1 MTGFFIM
8 MGVIV
13 AFITIIG
20 TMDLLARRQRRRLR
34 QQQR

>member
-13 AFITIIG
+13 VFITIVG

-34 QQQR
+34 DQRR

>member
-13 AFITIIG
+13 AFVTIIG

>member
-13 AFITIIG
+13 AFVTIIG
-20 TMDLLARRQRRRLR
+20 IMDLLARRQRRRLR
-34 QQQR
+34 EQQR